1 MEERLKNSLYKI
13 ELHWIKIIPIVI
25 AILSFSDTVLSYL
38 GYEGNSISYIIALLV
53 WLFLYLSSFVF
64 KFCRWHRMFLY
75 YILVEGIIN
84 WYDYEFIIPL
94 SLRPMIA
101 IQLCLAVIFI
111 SVGLYFHRHDKLPCK
126 RNSGKA
132 PTRIRR

>member
-1 MEERLKNSLYKI
+1 MAERLQNSLYKI

-25 AILSFSDTVLSYL
+25 AILSFVDTILSYL
-38 GYEGNSISYIIALLV
+38 DINGATISYIIALLV

-75 YILVEGIIN
+75 YILLEGIIN
-84 WYDYEFIIPL
+84 WYDYTFIIPV

-101 IQLCLAVIFI
+101 IQLAIVIVFI
-111 SVGLYFHRHDKLPCK
+111 IIGLYCYKHDKLPRRKDCCK
-126 RNSGKA
+126 SSENLR
-132 PTRIRR
+132 

>member
-1 MEERLKNSLYKI
+1 MEERLQNSLYKI

-25 AILSFSDTVLSYL
+25 AVLSFSDTVLSYL

-126 RNSGKA
+126 RNCGKA
-132 PTRIRR
+132 PTRIR

>member
-1 MEERLKNSLYKI
+1 MEERLQNSLYKI

-101 IQLCLAVIFI
+101 IQLCLTVIFI
-111 SVGLYFHRHDKLPCK
+111 SIGLYFHRHDKLACK
-126 RNSGKA
+126 RNRGKA
-132 PTRIRR
+132 PARIR

>member
-1 MEERLKNSLYKI
+1 MEERLQNSLYKI

-111 SVGLYFHRHDKLPCK
+111 SIGLYFHRHDKLPCK

-132 PTRIRR
+132 PARIR

>member
-1 MEERLKNSLYKI
+1 MEERLQNSLYKI

-101 IQLCLAVIFI
+101 IQLCLAVVFI
-111 SVGLYFHRHDKLPCK
+111 SIGLYFHQHDKLPFK
-126 RNSGKA
+126 RDCWQSNN
-132 PTRIRR
+132 

>member
-1 MEERLKNSLYKI
+1 MEERLQNSLYKI

-25 AILSFSDTVLSYL
+25 AILSFSDTVLSYI

-101 IQLCLAVIFI
+101 IQLCLTVIFI
-111 SVGLYFHRHDKLPCK
+111 SIGLYFHRHDKLACK
-126 RNSGKA
+126 RNRGKA
-132 PTRIRR
+132 TARIC

>member
-1 MEERLKNSLYKI
+1 MEERLQNSLYKI
-13 ELHWIKIIPIVI
+13 ELHWIKIIPILI
-25 AILSFSDTVLSYL
+25 AVLSFSDTVLSYL

-75 YILVEGIIN
+75 YILVESIIN

-94 SLRPMIA
+94 RLRPMIA
-101 IQLCLAVIFI
+101 IQLCLAVVFI
-111 SVGLYFHRHDKLPCK
+111 SIGLYFHRHDKLACK
-126 RNSGKA
+126 RNRGKSNA
-132 PTRIRR
+132 RIRR

>member
-1 MEERLKNSLYKI
+1 MVLATFSFLDT
-13 ELHWIKIIPIVI
+13 
-25 AILSFSDTVLSYL
+25 ILAYIGIDAPVLSYL
-38 GYEGNSISYIIALLV
+38 NALLV

-75 YILVEGIIN
+75 YLLVEGIIN
-84 WYDYEFIIPL
+84 WYDYEFTIPL

-111 SVGLYFHRHDKLPCK
+111 SIGLYLHKHDKLPRK
-126 RNSGKA
+126 RDCSK
-132 PTRIRR
+132 PTY

>member
-1 MEERLKNSLYKI
+1 MEERLQNSLYKI
-13 ELHWIKIIPIVI
+13 ELHWIKIIPILI

-38 GYEGNSISYIIALLV
+38 GYEGNTISYIIALLV

-111 SVGLYFHRHDKLPCK
+111 SIGLYFHRHDKLACK
-126 RNSGKA
+126 RNRGKA
-132 PTRIRR
+132 PTRIR

>member
-1 MEERLKNSLYKI
+1 MEEKLQHNLYKL
-13 ELHWIKIIPIVI
+13 ELHWIKIIPILI
-25 AILSFSDTVLSYL
+25 AILSFIDTILSYL
-38 GYEGNSISYIIALLV
+38 GYEGNVISYIIGLLV

-75 YILVEGIIN
+75 YIFIEGIIN
-84 WYDYEFIIPL
+84 CYDYEFVIPL

-111 SVGLYFHRHDKLPCK
+111 SIGLYFHHHDKLPRK
-126 RNSGKA
+126 RDCSK
-132 PTRIRR
+132 TTT